1 VREDPDREGL
11 LYAGTEF
18 GTFISFDNGGTWQ
31 SFQQNLPATVISDR
45 KVYRKDLILATQ
57 GRGFWIVDN
66 LTPLHQLTDDIAAAR
81 VHLCT
86 PRTILRGSAAPGQL
100 DYYLSEPVQGSLTLE
115 ILDEA
120 GNVIR
125 SFESGNAAAR
135 PNAPSGS
142 GMPGAQSGRFG
153 GPNAARGLSA
163 DAGLNRFEW
172 DLRGGG
178 TGRGGP
184 VVPPGRYTA
193 RLVVPGAQPLTA
205 PVLVALDPR
214 LAADGITVEDLRA
227 QYELATRVSQLMAD
241 VQQMQSDLRA
251 ARERFAGNA
260 AALERIA
267 AIEGRVVTRS
277 GQAYPQPMLA
287 AQASYLNGIVSGGDN
302 RPHRDAYER
311 YEELRVQLDRLR
323 AELGSVTTGR

>member
-1 VREDPDREGL
+1 
-11 LYAGTEF
+11 
-18 GTFISFDNGGTWQ
+18 
-31 SFQQNLPATVISDR
+31 
-45 KVYRKDLILATQ
+45 
-57 GRGFWIVDN
+57 
-66 LTPLHQLTDDIAAAR
+66 
-81 VHLCT
+81 
-86 PRTILRGSAAPGQL
+86 
-100 DYYLSEPVQGSLTLE
+100 
-115 ILDEA
+115 
-120 GNVIR
+120 
-125 SFESGNAAAR
+125 
-135 PNAPSGS
+135 
-142 GMPGAQSGRFG
+142 M
-153 GPNAARGLSA
+153 
-163 DAGLNRFEW
+163 
-172 DLRGGG
+172 
-178 TGRGGP
+178 
-184 VVPPGRYTA
+184 VPPGRYTA

-311 YEELRVQLDRLR
+311 YEELRTQLDWLR